1 MSKSEKINSVRSL
14 LISIQGARLLLPSA
28 VVAEITPYKK
38 INNTGHKI
46 IGSMPPWLLQVIEWR
61 GQNIPLISLEK
72 ILSLPLA
79 PPTDESHVVV
89 FYGLEFIQ
97 ITPFYAIMAATIP
110 HILSVSE
117 NDLTA
122 ERDIKRNGLVFSA
135 KLNEKDTVF
144 LPDVN
149 FFENLLRKSQVAAQL
164 FLSKK

>member
-1 MSKSEKINSVRSL
+1 MLQKIDSVRSL
-14 LISIQGARLLLPSA
+14 LISIQGGRLLLPTA

-38 INNTGHKI
+38 IISTAHKT
-46 IGSMPPWLLQVIEWR
+46 IGSMPPWLLEVIEWR
-61 GQNIPLISLEK
+61 DQRIPLISLEK

-79 PPTDESHVVV
+79 PMTTESHVVV
-89 FYGLEFIQ
+89 LYGLEFIQ
-97 ITPFYAIMAATIP
+97 ITPFYAFVSATVP

-117 NDLTA
+117 NDLTIH
-122 ERDIKRNGLVFSA
+122 RDVKRDGLVYSA
-135 KLNEKDTVF
+135 KLNGKETVF